1 MDGTCNRVAESAAG
15 ARGAA
20 IFNAL
25 NANPILNQTNVYGPS
40 LGNVLAILMVR
51 LGVNLEYPRTSS
63 VPPEPRRGPKRRN
76 GRPRSERNRVRD

>member
-1 MDGTCNRVAESAAG
+1 MPPGQPDRSRTQTVVETVRREERPGT
-15 ARGAA
+15 
-20 IFNAL
+20 
-25 NANPILNQTNVYGPS
+25 NQTNVYGPS